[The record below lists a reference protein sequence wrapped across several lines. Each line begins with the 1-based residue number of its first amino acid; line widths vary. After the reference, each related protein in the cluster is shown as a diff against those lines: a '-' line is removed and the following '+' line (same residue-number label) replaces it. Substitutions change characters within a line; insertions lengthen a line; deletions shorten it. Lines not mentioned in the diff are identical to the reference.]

1 MRRLRG
7 NGLGELVV
15 PVIKGLTRQVLNQIK
30 TPALQSPVSTGR
42 LHPVAGLQQIRPPM
56 ASAKIHQNGII
67 KTLAPQADAVHSGSE
82 HRHQLLLIET
92 GGIHLQGDF
101 RTLLQAEP
109 LTQSCQQCSDLS
121 RRQQRRSTT
130 ADVDRRQRRTAWSGS
145 DLAMKQLQVVLD
157 GAAARAIPCVD
168 AIPQWHHGEIAV
180 VTASMAERNV
190 EIGAAGWGWIG
201 HAANVRPELPRP
213 EPMVDLLILLL
224 FVGSG
229 AAAGWLGIH
238 LLPQQLVNPDTDAEQ
253 LRLILTAS
261 GGGAGLL
268 AGLVFKQLRVRLMQQ
283 VRTMPTDLLVSRAV
297 GLILGL
303 LVANLLLLPVLL
315 LPFAGGVVLLK
326 PLLAVVSNV
335 FFGILGSNLAE
346 VHGRT
351 LLRLLNPSS
360 TEALLVADGVLTP
373 ATAKILDTSVI
384 IDGRIRGMLACGL
397 LEGQVI
403 VAETVISEMQ
413 QLSDSTNIEK
423 RAKGRRGL
431 KLLKDLRET
440 YGRRLVINSTRYDGN
455 GTDDRLL
462 QLADDTG
469 GTLVTA
475 DFNLAQVASVKNLK
489 VMNLSELVIALRP
502 EVQPGDELNLKIV
515 REGKE
520 ESQGVGYLDDGTMVV
535 VNDAKPLIGQRKPV
549 VVTGALQ
556 TPTGRMVFARL
567 GTGTSAAGSKLKGKA
582 KPSKPNSP
590 KTEGPR

>member
-1 MRRLRG
+1 
-7 NGLGELVV
+7 
-15 PVIKGLTRQVLNQIK
+15 
-30 TPALQSPVSTGR
+30 
-42 LHPVAGLQQIRPPM
+42 
-56 ASAKIHQNGII
+56 
-67 KTLAPQADAVHSGSE
+67 
-82 HRHQLLLIET
+82 
-92 GGIHLQGDF
+92 
-101 RTLLQAEP
+101 
-109 LTQSCQQCSDLS
+109 
-121 RRQQRRSTT
+121 
-130 ADVDRRQRRTAWSGS
+130 
-145 DLAMKQLQVVLD
+145 
-157 GAAARAIPCVD
+157 
-168 AIPQWHHGEIAV
+168 
-180 VTASMAERNV
+180 
-190 EIGAAGWGWIG
+190 
-201 HAANVRPELPRP
+201 
-213 EPMVDLLILLL
+213 MVDLLILML

-229 AAAGWLGIH
+229 GAAGWMGVH
-238 LLPQQLVNPDTDAEQ
+238 LLPAELVNPGTDAEQ
-253 LRLILTAS
+253 LRLILTGS
-261 GGGAGLL
+261 GGGVGLL
-268 AGLVFKQLRVRLMQQ
+268 AGLVFQRLRLRLMQQ

-315 LPFAGGVVLLK
+315 LPFSGGVVLLK

-351 LLRLLNPSS
+351 LLRLLNPASS
-360 TEALLVADGVLTP
+360 EALLVADGVLTP

-384 IDGRIRGMLACGL
+384 IDGRIQGMLACGL

-403 VAETVISEMQ
+403 VAESVIDEMQ
-413 QLSDSTNIEK
+413 QLSDSTNVEK

-431 KLLKDLRET
+431 KLLKNLRET
-440 YGRRLVINSTRYDGN
+440 YGRRLVINSTRYDGK

-475 DFNLAQVASVKNLK
+475 DFNLAQVASVKDLK

-502 EVQPGDELNLKIV
+502 DVQPGDELNLKIV

-535 VNDAKPLIGQRKPV
+535 VNDARPLIGQRKPV

-567 GTGTSAAGSKLKGKA
+567 ESEGKA
-582 KPSKPNSP
+582 KAQTRSKGQGKPPRPSERKPESP
-590 KTEGPR
+590 R